1 MGTGEETASPD
12 DIDVGKVGS
21 EMRFCRAKE
30 AVRQGEGRLNT
41 QSSVRTALE
50 ARATAITGWSSASL
64 LAAAAVIFSS
74 GQWQVRMS
82 ASVVSVPLFCCAAMC
97 VHAARP
103 RDWAMVG
110 YDPNLI
116 LENTLGIE
124 LELLESMAQ
133 GLAPGIQANNKRL
146 NSMGRNLRVAGWLLI
161 AAPGIGAVAY
171 LCLRITL

>member
-1 MGTGEETASPD
+1 
-12 DIDVGKVGS
+12 
-21 EMRFCRAKE
+21 
-30 AVRQGEGRLNT
+30 
-41 QSSVRTALE
+41 
-50 ARATAITGWSSASL
+50 
-64 LAAAAVIFSS
+64 
-74 GQWQVRMS
+74 
-82 ASVVSVPLFCCAAMC
+82 
-97 VHAARP
+97 
-103 RDWAMVG
+103 MVG

>member
-1 MGTGEETASPD
+1 MGISEDAANHD
-12 DIDVGKVGS
+12 DIDVGKAGS

-64 LAAAAVIFSS
+64 LAAAAVVFSS

-82 ASVVSVPLFCCAAMC
+82 ASLVSIPLFCCEAIC

-103 RDWAMVG
+103 RDWSMVG

-116 LENTLGIE
+116 LENVLGME
-124 LELLESMAQ
+124 LELLESIAQ
-133 GLAPGIQANNKRL
+133 GLAPGIQANNIRL
-146 NSMGRNLRVAGWLLI
+146 NSMGKNLRLAGWTLV
-161 AAPGIGAVAY
+161 AAPVIGVAAY
-171 LCLRITL
+171 LCLKITV